1 MLISVGIGHTALL
14 SSFCDDSGLM
24 PVIRHSA
31 CTIDYSYNF
40 SMYRFSILDHFI
52 LSGTLFDECVS
63 SASVL
68 HDVDNLSDHDPI
80 FYVLILFLNF
90 CPYVIVF
97 FLHVFLGSRHLK
109 MMLII
114 IELLCCV
121 V

>member
-1 MLISVGIGHTALL
+1 
-14 SSFCDDSGLM
+14 
-24 PVIRHSA
+24 
-31 CTIDYSYNF
+31 
-40 SMYRFSILDHFI
+40 MYRFSILDHFI

-80 FYVLILFLNF
+80 FLCLNIDLKYF

-97 FLHVFLGSRHLK
+97 FLHVFLGSRHPK